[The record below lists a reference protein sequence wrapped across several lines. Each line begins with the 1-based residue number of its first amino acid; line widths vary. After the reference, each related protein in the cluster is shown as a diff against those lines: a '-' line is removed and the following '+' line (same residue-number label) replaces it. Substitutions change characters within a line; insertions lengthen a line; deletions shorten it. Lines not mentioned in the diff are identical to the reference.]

1 MKAKIYTQY
10 ERRLEYLCFDSL
22 YKLKQHIDN
31 PPELNPLWDD
41 DDLSSQE
48 ELYSP
53 SEFHDTKNFNEFKK
67 FLFNGTKT
75 YYRYM
80 KHNLDKIESKYKFN
94 YSQKKY
100 KNSVV
105 GFAPIVPESIKN
117 NPVCMVT
124 TEPKINDT
132 KLTIYMD
139 ITVPATTGV
148 STIIN
153 FRASVLYLL
162 NFLDTIG
169 VKTEIRIIT
178 VSEDDDEFYVTEI
191 LLKRYNER
199 LNLFKLAFPLI
210 SPDMLRRCKFYLLE
224 HSTVHTSSWCYGYG
238 TPAFAQIEKRGAL
251 FNKIWNLKSDRNIFI
266 PPCYHFDYTVPFL
279 PQIIS
284 KTKLK
289 NYLKIKDGKIT
300 LKQK

>member
-1 MKAKIYTQY
+1 MKAKIYTEY

-31 PPELNPLWDD
+31 PPELNPLWEDEE
-41 DDLSSQE
+41 LSSQK

-53 SEFHDTKNFNEFKK
+53 SEFHDTKNFNDFKK

-75 YYRYM
+75 YYKYM
-80 KHNLDKIESKYKFN
+80 KHNLNKIESKYKFN
-94 YSQKKY
+94 YSHRKY

-124 TEPKINDT
+124 QYPKINDT
-132 KLTIYMD
+132 KLTIY
-139 ITVPATTGV
+139 INVSVPATVSV

-162 NFLDTIG
+162 NFLDSVG

-178 VSEDDDEFYVTEI
+178 VSEEGLEFYVTEI

-210 SPDMLRRCKFYLLE
+210 SPDMLRRGKFYLLE
-224 HSTVHTSSWCYGYG
+224 HSTVHSSTWTYGYG
-238 TPAFAQIEKRGAL
+238 TPSHAQIEKRDI
-251 FNKIWNLKSDRNIFI
+251 FSQVWDLKSDRNIFI
-266 PPCYHFDYTVPFL
+266 PPCHHFDMRVPFL